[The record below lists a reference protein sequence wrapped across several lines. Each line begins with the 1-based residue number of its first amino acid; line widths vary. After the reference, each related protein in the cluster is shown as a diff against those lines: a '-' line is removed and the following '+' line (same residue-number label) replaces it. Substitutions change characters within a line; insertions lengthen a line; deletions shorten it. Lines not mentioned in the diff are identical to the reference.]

1 MVDRR
6 VWEQLAGA
14 ALTIVA
20 AALLAAC
27 SPGSSRLGTTTSS
40 FAPAAG
46 QSSQGPADTGAAA
59 IAILAGINGLRQQA
73 GVAPLARDPELD
85 RAAQTFAAYMAE
97 SGRYGH
103 DADGRRAGDRA
114 KAAGYE
120 FCRLSE
126 NIGTIERGQ
135 GLSTPELTRFFVEG
149 WRDSRPHR
157 AALLAGSAMDT
168 GIAVAKAPGANRY
181 YAVQLFGRPRSEE
194 IRYALVN
201 RLDQPIAFRRGGKP
215 DTLRPGMVVTLRSCR
230 PNEIALEGI
239 AGSAALLEPEDGMR
253 YEIVADGAVAKVVAK
268 RME

>member
-1 MVDRR
+1 MVDRCVRKRLAR
-6 VWEQLAGA
+6 V

-20 AALLAAC
+20 AVLLAAC
-27 SPGSSRLGTTTSS
+27 SPGASSRLGPTSS

-46 QSSQGPADTGAAA
+46 SLSAGPVDTGAAE
-59 IAILAGINGLRQQA
+59 IAILAGINGLRQQSGA
-73 GVAPLARDPELD
+73 APLGRDPALD
-85 RAAQTFAAYMAE
+85 QAAGRFAAFMAQ

-114 KAAGYE
+114 TAAGYE
-120 FCRLSE
+120 SCRLSE
-126 NIGTIERGQ
+126 NIGVFERGS
-135 GLSTPELTRFFVEG
+135 GVSTAELTRFFVEG

-157 AALLAGSAMDT
+157 AALLSGTAMDT
-168 GIAVAKAPGANRY
+168 GIAVAKAPDANRY
-181 YAVQLFGRPRSEE
+181 YAVQLFGRPRSQE

-239 AGSAALLEPEDGMR
+239 AGSGALLEPEDGVR
-253 YEIVADGAVAKVVAK
+253 YEIVADGAVAKVVPR

>member
-6 VWEQLAGA
+6 VRQRLAGA

-20 AALLAAC
+20 VALLAAC
-27 SPGSSRLGTTTSS
+27 SPGSSRLATTSS

-46 QSSQGPADTGAAA
+46 SVAAGQVDTGAAE
-59 IAILAGINGLRQQA
+59 IAILAGVNGLRQQA

-85 RAAQTFAAYMAE
+85 RAAQTFAAFMAQ

-103 DADGRRAGDRA
+103 DADGQRAGDRA

-120 FCRLSE
+120 SCRLSE
-126 NIGTIERGQ
+126 NIGTIERGL

-239 AGSAALLEPEDGMR
+239 AGSAALLEPEDGVR